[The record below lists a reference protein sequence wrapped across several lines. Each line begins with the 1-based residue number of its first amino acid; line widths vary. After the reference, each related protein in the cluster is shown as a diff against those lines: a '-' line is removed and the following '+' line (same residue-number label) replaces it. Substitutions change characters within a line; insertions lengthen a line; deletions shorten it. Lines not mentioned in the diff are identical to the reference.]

1 MRAYT
6 IVIIPLMVIENF
18 VIFDEFYL
26 RCPAT
31 GNCLHSKTEKTFVS
45 NYVEQGDELV
55 SSGDLKEFKTYSDA
69 LTFVEEAS
77 K

>member
-1 MRAYT
+1 MRAY
-6 IVIIPLMVIENF
+6 VIIICPLTIIENF

-31 GNCLHSKTEKTFVS
+31 GNCMHAKTEKTFVS
-45 NYVEQGDELV
+45 NYVEEGEDLI
-55 SSGDLKEFKTYSDA
+55 SSNDLKEFKTYSDA
-69 LTFVEEAS
+69 LTFVEKAS